1 MYLKLFWCI
10 ENTRTHLHMSSRSK
24 CVKWNIIY
32 LRFDCV
38 IVWSGVLKE
47 EIIKRCLIVI
57 CMGSKTWGSVIENP
71 FWWCYAMIVIS
82 IIIFFG
88 FELNK
93 IPENLV
99 MWIIF
104 RSFLSYSTGKPRGIW
119 LGLVEGLN
127 SYSITISLPDF
138 GQQTICSD
146 KFTGFSKPR
155 HYATPRA
162 PSWLAV
168 SSQKSN
174 PTPPSLS

>member
-1 MYLKLFWCI
+1 
-10 ENTRTHLHMSSRSK
+10 MSSRSK

-32 LRFDCV
+32 LRLDCV

-57 CMGSKTWGSVIENP
+57 CTGSKTWGSVIENP
-71 FWWCYAMIVIS
+71 FWWCYARY
-82 IIIFFG
+82 FYYHFLG
-88 FELNK
+88 LELNE

-104 RSFLSYSTGKPRGIW
+104 RSFLSYSTGKPSGIW

-127 SYSITISLPDF
+127 CYSVTISLPDF

-155 HYATPRA
+155 HNATPRE
-162 PSWLAV
+162 PSWLVV